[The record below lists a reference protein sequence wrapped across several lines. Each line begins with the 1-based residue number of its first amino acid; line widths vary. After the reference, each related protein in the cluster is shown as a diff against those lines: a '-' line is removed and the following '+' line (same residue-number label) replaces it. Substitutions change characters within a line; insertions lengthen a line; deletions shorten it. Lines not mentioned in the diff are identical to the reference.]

1 MTHVGPTHRGWRRQY
16 KRVKELLV
24 WLVMDQKASLLLL
37 CALSSCQVPTVTTLT
52 CPGEINNEQL
62 NKFQI
67 SHWIVEL
74 RIFRIKHKTVFLII
88 FSKNSNQVRSHAPG
102 DGGEGSGE
110 FWKRAS
116 EQVFSSS
123 IFLVHFFASVLGC
136 EQLVSKDN
144 SSRQ

>member
-1 MTHVGPTHRGWRRQY
+1 MGPTLHCGWRSQY

-37 CALSSCQVPTVTTLT
+37 CALSSCQVPQEDFYNQTQDSCL
-52 CPGEINNEQL
+52 
-62 NKFQI
+62 
-67 SHWIVEL
+67 IV
-74 RIFRIKHKTVFLII
+74 

-136 EQLVSKDN
+136 EQLVSKDK
-144 SSRQ
+144 SSQQ